1 MEVPVLSESA
11 ADNKSRWDVA
21 REFAR
26 SVLGTLNTASDV
38 SNIVAF
44 NSGSWALGGDSLI
57 PATDR
62 NIERLRVGLDGIDLD
77 EGSDSEA
84 AFDVA
89 FRLFRESLDRLGSN
103 ANCQNVIIYIGDGGN
118 RPSHGQRP
126 FSLGSKGN
134 KSARCGDFIEKH
146 LDAVESMQRTLE
158 LITSRP
164 AIFTFTV
171 AGGDDALARQ
181 LACNNGGA
189 WSAIDGNGDPLKS
202 MEAYLQYLALS
213 MRPKDSNSDPI
224 LSPTPTD
231 PTTGEGGLRVTFP
244 VFAQPRCEPNGDV
257 ETAPGGARLLGVVGR
272 DVTARMLEEE
282 GFSGAGVTALVND
295 NNKMVRRCNEDYK
308 CDRCQLQ
315 AIRGPLSQCP
325 RRLQSAQDVTQCYA
339 FKNTTYVL
347 RKEAKDFNAAT
358 EICGELGG
366 RLVELKSEDVSGE
379 QRFLASIA
387 PPDGAWMG
395 LQPVGGRWMWTGS
408 MREID

>member
-1 MEVPVLSESA
+1 
-11 ADNKSRWDVA
+11 
-21 REFAR
+21 
-26 SVLGTLNTASDV
+26 
-38 SNIVAF
+38 
-44 NSGSWALGGDSLI
+44 
-57 PATDR
+57 
-62 NIERLRVGLDGIDLD
+62 
-77 EGSDSEA
+77 
-84 AFDVA
+84 
-89 FRLFRESLDRLGSN
+89 
-103 ANCQNVIIYIGDGGN
+103 
-118 RPSHGQRP
+118 
-126 FSLGSKGN
+126 
-134 KSARCGDFIEKH
+134 
-146 LDAVESMQRTLE
+146 
-158 LITSRP
+158 
-164 AIFTFTV
+164 
-171 AGGDDALARQ
+171 
-181 LACNNGGA
+181 
-189 WSAIDGNGDPLKS
+189 

-408 MREID
+408 MREVAKAIQERLWFSEPSSNATCGACFIDPRGIRAN